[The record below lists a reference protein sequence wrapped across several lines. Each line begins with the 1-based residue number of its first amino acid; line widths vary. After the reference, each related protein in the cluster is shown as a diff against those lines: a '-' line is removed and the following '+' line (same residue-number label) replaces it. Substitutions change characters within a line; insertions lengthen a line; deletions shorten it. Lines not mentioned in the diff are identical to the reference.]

1 MRIGKTQLQIAML
14 AKSLNNGDS
23 VFVAGMKDQKDY
35 TERLFKDFGIVVVTE
50 PHYVTKNTETVFED
64 TPPYRVWET
73 KYEPQLTGYEFRNTT
88 N

>member
-1 MRIGKTQLQIAML
+1 MRTGKTQLQIAML

-23 VFVAGMKDQKDY
+23 VFVAGMKDPKDY
-35 TERLFKDFGIVVVTE
+35 TERLFRDFGIIVVTE
-50 PHYVTKNTETVFED
+50 PKYVTKNTETVFED

-73 KYEPQLTGYEFRNTT
+73 KYEPLLTGYEFRNTT